1 MDRTALADIDSLE
14 VDQWGAGVASADR
27 EQYRGAISLV
37 AAAHRPRRRHY
48 TALGCS
54 RGRSPR
60 CADNLRDLMIV
71 HLDGLMRDARNRD
84 AHLHRTGPPMG
95 SFQRLAGA
103 GQGGVVYVRSPST
116 AR

>member
-1 MDRTALADIDSLE
+1 
-14 VDQWGAGVASADR
+14 
-27 EQYRGAISLV
+27 
-37 AAAHRPRRRHY
+37 
-48 TALGCS
+48 
-54 RGRSPR
+54 
-60 CADNLRDLMIV
+60 LMIV